1 MDSFLCDGTGG
12 SRADSRR
19 DVPYNE
25 PVGERRDDV
34 EEEALERLRRSDL
47 AGAATAI
54 VRGYGAEIYGF
65 LVARMRDETA
75 ATDAFSMFTED
86 LWRGLPGFEGRAS
99 VRVWAY
105 TLARHAAI
113 RQQAAPH
120 RRRDRN
126 VSLSEVDALSRLAER
141 ARTETAPWLRTELKS
156 RLARLRDQLSDD
168 DRTLLIL
175 RVDRGLEWA
184 DVARVFFPELAEKAS
199 GELKNEAARLRKRFQ
214 EVKARIRRLAKDA
227 GLVEP

>member
-1 MDSFLCDGTGG
+1 MGEGREEVEDQALAQIRG
-12 SRADSRR
+12 ADF
-19 DVPYNE
+19 
-25 PVGERRDDV
+25 
-34 EEEALERLRRSDL
+34 
-47 AGAATAI
+47 AGAATTI

-65 LVARMRDETA
+65 LLGRTRDETA

-126 VSLSEVDALSRLAER
+126 VPLTEIDALSKLADR
-141 ARTETAPWLRTELKS
+141 VRTETSPYLRTELKTK
-156 RLARLRDQLSDD
+156 LAELRARLSDD
-168 DRTLLIL
+168 ERTLLIL
-175 RVDRGLEWA
+175 RVDRGLEWV
-184 DVARVFFPELAEKAS
+184 DVARVFFPERAGNADD
-199 GELKNEAARLRKRFQ
+199 ELRSEAARLRKRFQ
-214 EVKARIRRLAKDA
+214 QIKTRIRRMAKEA
-227 GLVEP
+227 GLIEP